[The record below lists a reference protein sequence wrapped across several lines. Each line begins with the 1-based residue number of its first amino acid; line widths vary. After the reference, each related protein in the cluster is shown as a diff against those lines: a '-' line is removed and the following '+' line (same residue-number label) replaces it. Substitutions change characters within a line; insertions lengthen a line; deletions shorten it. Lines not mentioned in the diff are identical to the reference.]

1 VATAIFDQRLRIL
14 GGLIRVTGD
23 WALAEDCVQDA
34 VERAL
39 LRWPDDGIPDNP
51 AAWLTT
57 AAYRRALDVLRRRR
71 TEARKLQELAS
82 MARNDQVNESDP
94 DPDSDIYR
102 DDQLRLVFT
111 CCHPALPL
119 AGRVALTLKTVAGLS
134 TAQIARAFLVSEATM
149 GQRLLRA
156 RNKIAHTGIR
166 LQVPEPHRI
175 TERTAGV
182 LAVVYLVFT
191 EGYAT
196 PETPGGA
203 DLAAE
208 ALRLAGLLSHLLP
221 GNDEIHGLQALLLLQ
236 DARRSART
244 DSDGNLVPMEEQD
257 RGQWNHSM
265 IAAGVSEL
273 DVARASGRSPG
284 QYRLQAEIAAL
295 HATAVTAAATDWA
308 RVVDCY
314 DALLRAHPSPVVA
327 LNRAV
332 AVGFRDGPE
341 AGLDALA
348 QLNGD
353 ARLGG
358 YHLLPASRADLFR
371 RAGRHQEAATAYRQ
385 ALTLVESAAERA
397 FLQRRLHELLTTLDN
412 DSA

>member
-1 VATAIFDQRLRIL
+1 M
-14 GGLIRVTGD
+14 
-23 WALAEDCVQDA
+23 QDA

-82 MARNDQVNESDP
+82 MARNDQVNGSDP
-94 DPDSDIYR
+94 HPDSDIYR

-175 TERTAGV
+175 TERTTGV

-196 PETPGGA
+196 PETPDGA

-208 ALRLAGLLSHLLP
+208 ALRLAGLLSRLLP
-221 GNDEIHGLQALLLLQ
+221 ENDEIHGLQALLLVQ
-236 DARRSART
+236 HARRSART

-273 DVARASGRSPG
+273 DVARASGRPPG
-284 QYRLQAEIAAL
+284 PYRLQAEIAAL
-295 HATAVTAAATDWA
+295 HAAAVTAAATDWA
-308 RVVDCY
+308 RVVAGY
-314 DALLRAHPSPVVA
+314 DALLLAHPSPVVA

-353 ARLGG
+353 ARLAG
-358 YHLLPASRADLFR
+358 YHLLPASRADLLR
-371 RAGRHQEAATAYRQ
+371 RAGRREEAATAYRQ
-385 ALTLVESAAERA
+385 ALTLVESAGERA
-397 FLQRRLHELLTTLDN
+397 FLQRRLREVLSTLDN